1 MAGARSRTAIGRTTA
16 ALGAAGTIALAP
28 IGVSVAPAVAQESS
42 AALDPITIRVGAN
55 DGFTRVEFAG
65 VVGSRSR
72 VRRDGQ
78 TVVVRIGST
87 AAPDVT
93 RLKVDPPPGVEKVET
108 RAALD
113 ATELVIT
120 LAEGADARTGSADG
134 AVWLNLYPAGQAPAA
149 PAEAAVPASGAIP
162 VVSTAAED
170 RVSLSFAWGAPVGA
184 AVFRRGDAVWII
196 FDTAARMDLSK
207 ARAMGPAGEAR
218 WAVGPDYTAIRIP
231 APAELPV
238 SAKGEG
244 ATWTV
249 TIGGPTSAT
258 QSVEVDRDDSAEA
271 VLVARM
277 AGATKTVWLT
287 DPMVGD
293 RFAAVTALAPGKGFA
308 DTRQTIDL
316 TLLPTAQGLA
326 IETSTDNLSIK
337 AEGDLVTLSRPGGLT
352 LSPPSMALEAAAPP
366 EHHAPQKAEFPAL
379 ILSEWADPGE
389 EGFSARYRK
398 LQDAAALESIAASDN
413 PRAPIEDRLALV
425 RFLVASGLGF
435 EAVGVVNSMFAS
447 TPSLQGEPELR
458 GLRGAARASI
468 GRLDEA
474 TLDFSSGALAGDPST
489 KVWQGWLAAERGD
502 WEEARQAFAGG
513 AAAID
518 DFPPVWRARFG
529 AAHAMAALETGDLN
543 ASKSLLAYSFSQ
555 NAPAADQLVARLVQA
570 KLFELEG
577 ATDRALA
584 VYKAIGRAPLDG
596 IATPARLGV
605 IRIELA
611 KGTLTPTAAAAQLEQ
626 LKWRWRGDAT
636 ELTVI
641 RMLGGIYV
649 SQGQY
654 REALETLRGAGKRL
668 GDLPG
673 AVELQTDLASAFR
686 ALFLDGAA
694 DGLQPVQALALFYD
708 FRDLTPVGAD
718 GDEMVRRLA
727 RRLVDVDL
735 LDQAAELLKYQ
746 VDNRLEGV
754 AKAQVATT
762 LATVLLMDRQ
772 PEPALQAIWSSRS
785 TLLPTALNAQRRALE
800 ARALMD
806 LGRYDHA
813 LETLDG
819 DRSPEAQQVRA
830 DIFWKQENWAGA
842 AALYESRLGE
852 RFKDT
857 ATALTPA
864 EESQV
869 IRAGVGYSL
878 GRDVPA
884 LSRLSRN
891 YAPFQ
896 ERAKSGAAMRIALD
910 GLNGMEGTANAQDF
924 AGLTAGAD
932 TFTGWVNQMK
942 TQLREQTGGNR
953 AAATPARPTPP
964 AAAAPAAG

>member
-28 IGVSVAPAVAQESS
+28 IAAVGVPALAQEAS

-120 LAEGADARTGSADG
+120 LAEGADARSGADDG
-134 AVWLNLYPAGQAPAA
+134 AVWLNLYPAGKAPAPAA
-149 PAEAAVPASGAIP
+149 GAAVPAGGAVP
-162 VVSTAAED
+162 VVSVAAED
-170 RVSLSFAWGAPVGA
+170 RVSLAFAWGAPVGA

-231 APAELPV
+231 APEDLAV
-238 SAKGEG
+238 SARGEG

-249 TIGGPTSAT
+249 TLGGPASAT
-258 QSVEVDRDDSAEA
+258 QGVEVDRDDAVES

-308 DTRQTIDL
+308 DSRQTIDL

-326 IETSTDNLSIK
+326 IETPTDDLSIK

-352 LSPPSMALEAAAPP
+352 LSPPSMALEAAAPA
-366 EHHAPQKAEFPAL
+366 EAHAPRKAEFPGL
-379 ILSEWADPGE
+379 ILSEWGDAGE

-398 LQDAAALESIAASDN
+398 LQDAAALETIAASDN

-425 RFLVASGLGF
+425 RFLVGSGLGF
-435 EAVGVVNSMFAS
+435 EAVGVVNAMFAK

-468 GRLDEA
+468 GRLEEA
-474 TLDFSSGALAGDPST
+474 ELDFSSGALAGDPAT
-489 KVWQGWLAAERGD
+489 KVWQGWLAAEQGD
-502 WEEARQAFAGG
+502 WAAARTAFASG

-529 AAHAMAALETGDLN
+529 AAHAMAALETGDLS
-543 ASKSLLAYSFSQ
+543 AAKALLAYSFSQ
-555 NAPAADQLVARLVQA
+555 DAPAADQLVARLVQA
-570 KLFELEG
+570 RVFEQEG

-584 VYKAIGRAPLDG
+584 VYKAIGRAPLDA
-596 IATPARLGV
+596 IATPAKLGV

-611 KGTLTPTAAAAQLEQ
+611 KGALTPTAAAAQLEQ

-636 ELTVI
+636 ELSVI
-641 RMLGGIYV
+641 RTLGGLYLT
-649 SQGQY
+649 QGLY
-654 REALETLRGAGKRL
+654 REALDTLRGAGKRL

-673 AVELQTDLASAFR
+673 AVELQTDLSNAFR

-746 VDNRLEGV
+746 VDNRLDGV

-772 PEPALQAIWSSRS
+772 PEPALQALWSSRS

-813 LETLDG
+813 LETLDS

-878 GRDVPA
+878 GRDAGA
-884 LSRLSRN
+884 LGRLSRN
-891 YAPFQ
+891 FGPFQ
-896 ERAKSGAAMRIALD
+896 DRAKSGAAMRIALD

-932 TFTGWVNQMK
+932 TFAGWVSQMK

-964 AAAAPAAG
+964 AAAAPAGG

>member
-1 MAGARSRTAIGRTTA
+1 MAGPRTSTAIGRTTA

-28 IGVSVAPAVAQESS
+28 IAGAVVPAFAQEAA
-42 AALDPITIRVGAN
+42 AALEPITIRVGAN

-65 VVGSRSR
+65 IVGSRSR

-134 AVWLNLYPAGQAPAA
+134 AVWLNLYPAGAAPAA
-149 PAEAAVPASGAIP
+149 PAGAAVPAGGAVP
-162 VVSTAAED
+162 VVATKTAEQ
-170 RVSLSFAWGAPVGA
+170 VSLSFAWGAPVGA
-184 AVFRRGDAVWII
+184 AVFRRGDAVWVV
-196 FDTAARMDLSK
+196 FDTAARMDMSK
-207 ARAMGPAGEAR
+207 ARDLGPAGEAR
-218 WAVGPDYTAIRIP
+218 WAMGPDYTAIRIP
-231 APAELPV
+231 APEGLPV
-238 SAKGEG
+238 SAVGEG
-244 ATWTV
+244 ATWRIV
-249 TIGGPTSAT
+249 IGGPTAAT
-258 QSVEVDRDDSAEA
+258 QSVLVDRDDTAEA
-271 VLVARM
+271 RLVANM

-308 DTRQTIDL
+308 DERRTVDL

-326 IETSTDNLSIK
+326 VETPTDDLSIK
-337 AEGDLVTLSRPGGLT
+337 AEGDLVTLTRPGGLT

-366 EHHAPQKAEFPAL
+366 EDHAPRKAEFPAL
-379 ILSEWADPGE
+379 ILTEWGDPGE
-389 EGFSARYRK
+389 EGFSSRYRK
-398 LQDAAALESIAASDN
+398 LQDAAAQESIAASDN
-413 PRAPIEDRLALV
+413 PRAPIEARLALT
-425 RFLVASGLGF
+425 RFLVGSGLGF
-435 EAVGVVNSMFAS
+435 EAIGVVNSMFAE

-468 GRLDEA
+468 GRLEEA

-489 KVWQGWLAAERGD
+489 KVWQGWLAAERGE
-502 WEEARQAFAGG
+502 WAEARRSFAGG

-518 DFPPVWRARFG
+518 GFPPVWRARFG

-543 ASKSLLAYSFSQ
+543 AAKSLLAYSFSQ
-555 NAPAADQLVARLVQA
+555 DAPAADQLTARLVQA
-570 KLFELEG
+570 RLFELEG

-584 VYKAIGRAPLDG
+584 VYKAVGRAPLDG
-596 IATPARLGV
+596 IATPAKLGV

-611 KGTLTPTAAAAQLEQ
+611 KGTMTPAAAATQLEQ

-636 ELTVI
+636 ELSVI
-641 RMLGGIYV
+641 RTLGGLYL
-649 SQGQY
+649 SQGRY
-654 REALETLRGAGKRL
+654 REALDTLRGAGKRL

-673 AVELQTDLASAFR
+673 AVELQTDLSNAFR

-772 PEPALQAIWSSRS
+772 PEPALQALWSSRT
-785 TLLPTALNAQRRALE
+785 TLLPTALSAERRALE

-819 DRSPEAQQVRA
+819 DRSAEAQQVRA

-842 AALYESRLGE
+842 AALYEARLGD
-852 RFKDT
+852 RHSNT
-857 ATALTPA
+857 AAALTSD
-864 EESQV
+864 EESRV

-878 GRDVPA
+878 ARDAGA

-891 YAPFQ
+891 YAPFKD
-896 ERAKSGAAMRIALD
+896 RARSGAALRIALD
-910 GLNGMEGTANAQDF
+910 GLDGMEGAVNAQDF
-924 AGLTAGAD
+924 AGLTADAD

-942 TQLREQTGGNR
+942 TQLRERTGGNR
-953 AAATPARPTPP
+953 AAATPARPSAS

>member
-1 MAGARSRTAIGRTTA
+1 MAGPRSSTAIGRTTA
-16 ALGAAGTIALAP
+16 ALGVAGTIALAP
-28 IGVSVAPAVAQESS
+28 IAGAVVPAFAQEAA

-55 DGFTRVEFAG
+55 DGFTRIEFAG
-65 VVGSRSR
+65 IVGSRSR

-87 AAPDVT
+87 AAPDVS
-93 RLKVDPPPGVEKVET
+93 RLKVDPPPGVAKVET

-120 LAEGADARTGSADG
+120 LAEGSDARTGSADG
-134 AVWLNLYPAGQAPAA
+134 AVWLNLYPAGAAPAA
-149 PAEAAVPASGAIP
+149 PAGAAVPAGGAVP
-162 VVSTAAED
+162 VIATKAAEQ
-170 RVSLSFAWGAPVGA
+170 VNLSFAWGAPVGA
-184 AVFRRGDAVWII
+184 AVFRRGDAVWVV
-196 FDTAARMDLSK
+196 FDTAARMDMSK
-207 ARAMGPAGEAR
+207 ASDLGVAGDAR
-218 WAVGPDYTAIRIP
+218 WAVGPDYTAIRIS
-231 APAELPV
+231 APEALSV

-249 TIGGPTSAT
+249 TIGGPTAPPA
-258 QSVEVDRDDSAEA
+258 SVVIDRDDTGDTA
-271 VLVARM
+271 LVASM
-277 AGATKTVWLT
+277 AGATRTVWLT

-308 DTRQTIDL
+308 DTRRTIDL
-316 TLLPTAQGLA
+316 TLLPTAQGMA
-326 IETSTDNLSIK
+326 IETPTDDLSIK
-337 AEGDLVTLSRPGGLT
+337 AEGDLVTLSRPGGLL
-352 LSPPSMALEAAAPP
+352 LSPPSMALEAAEPAHAEAPG
-366 EHHAPQKAEFPAL
+366 KAKFPAL
-379 ILSEWADPGE
+379 ILSEWGDAGE
-389 EGFSARYRK
+389 EGFSTRYRK
-398 LQDAAALESIAASDN
+398 LQDAAALEAIAASDN
-413 PRAPIEDRLALV
+413 PRAPIEARLALT
-425 RFLVASGLGF
+425 RFLVGSGLGF
-435 EAVGVVNSMFAS
+435 EAIGVVNAMFAK

-468 GRLDEA
+468 GRLEEA

-502 WEEARQAFAGG
+502 WGEARRAFAGG

-518 DFPPVWRARFG
+518 DFPPIWRARFG
-529 AAHAMAALETGDLN
+529 AAHAMAALETGDLD

-555 NAPAADQLVARLVQA
+555 EAPAADQLVARLVQA
-570 KLFELEG
+570 RLFELEG

-596 IATPARLGV
+596 IATPAKLGV

-636 ELTVI
+636 ELSVI
-641 RMLGGIYV
+641 RTLGGLYL
-649 SQGQY
+649 SQGRY
-654 REALETLRGAGKRL
+654 REALDALRGAGKRL

-673 AVELQTDLASAFR
+673 AVELQTDLSNAFR

-772 PEPALQAIWSSRS
+772 PEPALQAIWASRT
-785 TLLPTALNAQRRALE
+785 TLLPTALNAERRALE

-813 LETLDG
+813 LETLAD
-819 DRSPEAQQVRA
+819 DRSAEAQQVRA

-842 AALYESRLGE
+842 AALYESRLGD
-852 RFKDT
+852 RYKDT

-878 GRDVPA
+878 ARDAGA

-891 YAPFQ
+891 YAPFKG
-896 ERAKSGAAMRIALD
+896 RARSAAALRIALD
-910 GLNGMEGTANAQDF
+910 GLDGMEGAANAQDF

-942 TQLREQTGGNR
+942 TQLREKTGGNR
-953 AAATPARPTPP
+953 AAATPARPTAP